1 MYIFAYV
8 STGACVCVLNSRR
21 GAASSSAAG
30 RLPIFSCLPLARGA
44 IKQESTLICPPSA
57 HEHTQV
63 EISDTFP
70 GGGGGEAAE
79 DAGLGQP
86 PRQCSTCPA
95 SQGLPGAGA
104 KGGPGLRASPR
115 QALAGFFPLR
125 FPCQWDGEG
134 GPGPRGIP
142 APSRGSP
149 GSAAPNRGAAAPLG
163 RLPGQGRGAPPGG
176 RKARP
181 RGLWRSR
188 ALPVV
193 PEVMGKRKGRSFCPG
208 HIIGDVTSFS
218 LSENGQESGLFLR
231 VPLCCGD

>member
-1 MYIFAYV
+1 M
-8 STGACVCVLNSRR
+8 
-21 GAASSSAAG
+21 
-30 RLPIFSCLPLARGA
+30 
-44 IKQESTLICPPSA
+44 PPVRTRTHSGGNQR
-57 HEHTQV
+57 H
-63 EISDTFP
+63 FP
-70 GGGGGEAAE
+70 GRRRRRSGRRCGARAA
-79 DAGLGQP
+79 P
-86 PRQCSTCPA
+86 PAVQHLP
-95 SQGLPGAGA
+95 GLPGAPGSRGQRWPGV
-104 KGGPGLRASPR
+104 KGLSPAGLGRLFSAPLPLSVGRRGRAGP
-115 QALAGFFPLR
+115 AGN
-125 FPCQWDGEG
+125 
-134 GPGPRGIP
+134 PGPFPRL
-142 APSRGSP
+142 P